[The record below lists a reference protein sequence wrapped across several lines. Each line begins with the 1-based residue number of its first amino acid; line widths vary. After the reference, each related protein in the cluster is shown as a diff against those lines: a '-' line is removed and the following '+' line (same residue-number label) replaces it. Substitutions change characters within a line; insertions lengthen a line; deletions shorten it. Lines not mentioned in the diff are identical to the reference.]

1 MSSVTSTCKASC
13 LVMSQLSASN
23 QVLGTLSIVQ
33 LPNNT
38 VRITGT
44 LHHLQP
50 KTIHGISVCQAGDL
64 SNGAASCGPIFNP
77 FGTFTFPLI
86 ARCDIMSSLILCCF
100 VCIFGCILSH
110 KIKVNHTEHPRTNNV
125 WWVI

>member
-13 LVMSQLSASN
+13 LVLSQLSASN

-50 KTIHGISVCQAGDL
+50 KTIHGISICQAGDL

-77 FGTFTFPLI
+77 FG
-86 ARCDIMSSLILCCF
+86 MLILPADLI
-100 VCIFGCILSH
+100 V
-110 KIKVNHTEHPRTNNV
+110 
-125 WWVI
+125 